1 MMNLAPKH
9 LNYLLS
15 LILGGFIPGQVDAVP
30 AETTTVAAR
39 EHVEKIVSKN
49 YNESRLPS
57 HNESDGI
64 EASVYHGYKVRTT
77 SKGVEKGHYLR
88 IP

>member
-1 MMNLAPKH
+1 MMNLTPKY

-15 LILGGFIPGQVDAVP
+15 LILAGFIPGQVDAVP

-49 YNESRLPS
+49 YHLHITNPGFRV
-57 HNESDGI
+57 G
-64 EASVYHGYKVRTT
+64 VTT
-77 SKGVEKGHYLR
+77 SKGVALPADTMTPWLK
-88 IP
+88 